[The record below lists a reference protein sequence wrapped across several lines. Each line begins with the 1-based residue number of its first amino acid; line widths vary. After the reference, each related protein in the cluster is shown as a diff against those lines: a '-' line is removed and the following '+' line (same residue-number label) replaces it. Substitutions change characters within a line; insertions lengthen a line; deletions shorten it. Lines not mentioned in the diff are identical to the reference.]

1 MCLYESLP
9 AKRAPKSKEGAAKRV
24 KPDRPPTMQ
33 LIVNAIEAAKD
44 VKGTSVRAI
53 KKHIMANH
61 SVPSAMLKRMLR
73 KAFEAGL
80 SGGQLARPKGQTEAR
95 VLSGRYRLATKDKAK
110 PILKKAAAKSPAKA
124 ISAKPVKAL
133 TPFKAAAAEKATP
146 VKKVTKSPTKVK
158 KMAAKK
164 ITAKKPVAKK
174 MAAGRV
180 VEVSCS
186 YVVL

>member
-1 MCLYESLP
+1 MATSCTARIWP
-9 AKRAPKSKEGAAKRV
+9 AKPASKSKEEAAKRV
-24 KPDRPPTMQ
+24 KPERPPTMQ
-33 LIVNAIEAAKD
+33 LIVNAIEADKD
-44 VKGTSVRAI
+44 AKGTSVRAI

-61 SVPSAMLKRMLR
+61 SVPSAMLNRMLR

-95 VLSGRYRLATKDKAK
+95 VLSGRYRLATKDKTK
-110 PILKKAAAKSPAKA
+110 PAQKKAVTKSPAKTA
-124 ISAKPVKAL
+124 SAKLAKAQ
-133 TPFKAAAAEKATP
+133 TPSKAAPDEKATP
-146 VKKVTKSPTKVK
+146 VKKVAKSPTKVK

-180 VEVSCS
+180 VKV
-186 YVVL
+186 